1 MHETR
6 KFKPVPI
13 VYRSLAETD
22 GKGPDEMGEI
32 WLVTSNPFDVVGA
45 RAAGMKAAWVDREG
59 VDGCLDPWGRRK
71 AECGCQWIRGR
82 H

>member
-1 MHETR
+1 MR
-6 KFKPVPI
+6 RGSSNRFQ
-13 VYRSLAETD
+13 SSTD
-22 GKGPDEMGEI
+22 PWLRRTGPDEMGEI

-71 AECGCQWIRGR
+71 ADCDCQWIRGR